1 MNEYEVRYVYE
12 FVNIVSIAIA
22 DDEEQADR
30 HASLNLLNSGIVLN
44 EEPREIVITK
54 TGEYN

>member
-30 HASLNLLNSGIVLN
+30 YASLNLLNNGIVLN
-44 EEPREIVITK
+44 EEPREIVITQ
-54 TGEYN
+54 TGGYN